1 MHGSDKD
8 KIYRLLTYRNLMYRF
23 KSMGFNKVFSE
34 NIADALDI
42 SSSLVRKD
50 FLAFNIKGVQKG
62 GYDIELALDRINEII
77 GYDEPQK
84 VIIVGVG
91 RIGEALMKYGGFI
104 KDNIKIVAAF
114 DNDIRKI
121 NETIIPPIYHIEKLK
136 DFISRNLIKIAV
148 LAVPESVAQQT
159 VEILKS
165 AGIEGILNF
174 TPLKV
179 KNTSELTVNNI
190 NIEHELANLIYF
202 VKQYRT
208 EFKTG

>member
-1 MHGSDKD
+1 MPGSDKD

-50 FLAFNIKGVQKG
+50 FLVFNIKGVQKG

-136 DFISRNLIKIAV
+136 DFINRNSIKIAV

-202 VKQYRT
+202 VNQYKS